1 MKDSPFISIIIPTK
15 NEEAVIGKCLTEVL
29 NLKTPKDEYEVIV
42 VDSYSSDRTVEIA
55 KTFKIDVLQVGTRN
69 ATVSA
74 SRNLGAKRA
83 KGAVL
88 AFLDADC
95 IVSED
100 WLNNAL
106 QHFRNS
112 EASLV
117 GYKYRIPEN
126 SSRAARAWD
135 LIFSDRERRG
145 KNEWIPAGNMFVSRD
160 CFESVGGFDENLVT
174 SEDVDLCQRL
184 RERGFRIV
192 TDPKII
198 VTHSGTPQTHSQ
210 LYRKEVWHGIGA
222 LQTFLSDLT
231 RVRNLRPVLYAV
243 FFAFCLVGV
252 LISLGF
258 TILTRNAVALSLLT
272 FFLILLLTV
281 PVALTLPV
289 MKRANKHSLL
299 ASISMVYL
307 TYGIARAICLLRFLR
322 KKVYDAQKNI

>member
-1 MKDSPFISIIIPTK
+1 MIQDYFVSIVIPTK
-15 NEEAVIGKCLTEVL
+15 NEEEVIGRCLTTIQ

-42 VDSYSSDRTVEIA
+42 VDSNSSDRTVTIA
-55 KTFKIDVLQVGTRN
+55 KEFNIEVLEIDN
-69 ATVSA
+69 KKSTVSA

-83 KGAVL
+83 KGKIL

-100 WLNNAL
+100 WLNNSL
-106 QHFRNS
+106 KHFKNS

-135 LIFSDRERRG
+135 LIFSDRERKG
-145 KNEWIPAGNMFVSRD
+145 KNKWVPAGNMFVSRD
-160 CFESVGGFDENLVT
+160 SFESIGGFDENLVT
-174 SEDVDLCQRL
+174 SEDVDFCQRL

-198 VTHSGTPQTHSQ
+198 VTHLGTPQTYYQ

-258 TILTRNAVALSLLT
+258 SVLTQNVVALSLLT

-281 PVALTLPV
+281 PFALSLQV
-289 MKRANKHSLL
+289 MKRANNHNLFIN
-299 ASISMVYL
+299 ISMVYL
-307 TYGIARAICLLRFLR
+307 TYGIARAICLLSYLR
-322 KKVYDAQKNI
+322 KKGA